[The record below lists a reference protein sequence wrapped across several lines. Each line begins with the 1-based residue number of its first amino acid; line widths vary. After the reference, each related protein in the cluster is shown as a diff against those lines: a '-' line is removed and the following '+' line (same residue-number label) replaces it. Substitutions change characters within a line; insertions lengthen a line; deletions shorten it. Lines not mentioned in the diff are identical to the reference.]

1 MKHRNRR
8 SLFELIFN
16 IKKQEQSMQQP
27 QLKMLNSYEAQFTTL
42 SGDTYD
48 SKCARQCIDR
58 IATHTAKLIPR
69 HIKSSISNNIKGE
82 INYLLSVQPNPLM
95 DTYSFT
101 YKTISILEND
111 NNAFV
116 YIARDKND
124 FITGFYPVLAQNYYL
139 FEDGIGNIFL
149 KFKFI
154 NGQQYFLLYT
164 DLIHLRKF
172 YNKHDI
178 FGTNNKVLQ
187 TDLET
192 AHTANEG
199 ISNAIKTTANLKG
212 ILKYNATLK
221 PKDIEESKNAF
232 VRDFLSLEN
241 ESGIAAMDSKGEFQE
256 INMKPITLDSEQLK
270 QVNYNIFDY
279 YGISESIIRNDYT
292 FEQWNAFYEGVIEP
306 LAMQLSNVFTNKI
319 FSKESIKK
327 GHKIV
332 FTANRLQYAS
342 LQDKT
347 NLLKVVIP
355 AGVIKTDEI
364 REVLDFAP
372 LGGEEG
378 ERIVQSLNNIDK
390 KIANEYQGGKNSG
403 E

>member
-1 MKHRNRR
+1 MKHRR

-16 IKKQEQSMQQP
+16 IKKQEQDTQQP
-27 QLKMLNSYEAQFTTL
+27 QFKMLNSYEAQFTTL

-95 DTYSFT
+95 DTYSFI

-111 NNAFV
+111 NNAFI

-139 FEDGIGNIFL
+139 FEDGAGNIFL

>member
-1 MKHRNRR
+1 M
-8 SLFELIFN
+8 
-16 IKKQEQSMQQP
+16 
-27 QLKMLNSYEAQFTTL
+27 
-42 SGDTYD
+42 
-48 SKCARQCIDR
+48 
-58 IATHTAKLIPR
+58 
-69 HIKSSISNNIKGE
+69 
-82 INYLLSVQPNPLM
+82 
-95 DTYSFT
+95 
-101 YKTISILEND
+101 
-111 NNAFV
+111 
-116 YIARDKND
+116 
-124 FITGFYPVLAQNYYL
+124 
-139 FEDGIGNIFL
+139 
-149 KFKFI
+149 
-154 NGQQYFLLYT
+154 
-164 DLIHLRKF
+164 
-172 YNKHDI
+172 
-178 FGTNNKVLQ
+178 Q

-292 FEQWNAFYEGVIEP
+292 LEQWNAFYEGVIEP

>member
-1 MKHRNRR
+1 MKHKR

-95 DTYSFT
+95 DTYSFI
-101 YKTISILEND
+101 YKIISILEND